1 MRVLV
6 TGGTGFVGWSVVQAL
21 SQRGHNITL
30 LVRNERSVRTHELV
44 KTSAPDI
51 RTGNVLDSASVR
63 NACTGVDAVVH
74 LVGIISEV
82 GKQTFER
89 IHIEGTQ
96 NAIAAARSA
105 GARRFLHMSALGTRP
120 DAVARYHK
128 SKWAAEEI
136 VRNSG
141 LDWTIFRPSI
151 IYGPDDAFVNQFA
164 TLIRFSPV
172 IPVIGNG
179 RTKFQPIPIANV
191 ASAFAQA
198 LTQPE
203 SISQT
208 YDLASSEVFT
218 FDELIDTILQVM
230 RRRRL
235 KLHLPFALASSQAA
249 LLEFLCGLLHRASP
263 LNRDQVLMLKE
274 DNVGNPAPANV
285 LFGLNSVPFS
295 DGIASYLR

>member
-6 TGGTGFVGWSVVQAL
+6 TGGTGFVGCPVVQTL

-30 LVRNERSVRTHELV
+30 LVRNERSVRTHELN
-44 KTSAPDI
+44 KNSAPDI
-51 RTGNVLDSASVR
+51 RTGNVLDPTSVR

-89 IHIEGTQ
+89 VHIEGTQ
-96 NAIAAARSA
+96 NAVNAARSA

-151 IYGPDDAFVNQFA
+151 IYGADDAFVNRFA

-172 IPVIGNG
+172 VPVIGNG

-203 SISQT
+203 SIGQT
-208 YDLASSEVFT
+208 YDLAGPEVFT

-235 KLHLPFALASSQAA
+235 KLHLPFALASVQAA
-249 LLEFLCGLLHRASP
+249 LLEFLYGLLHRASP
-263 LNRDQVLMLKE
+263 LNPDQVLMLEE

-285 LFGLNSVPFS
+285 LFGLKSLPFT